1 MACNENWLAC
11 RHGERQIARNK
22 PGSNGGGLF
31 ACNTRILGG
40 RARLRRAALDG
51 AVPRRVGTR
60 GFVAGDGTRLS
71 LRPASFPDRVDQVY
85 GEEQQWLGFCEEQLR
100 RWQRDQPAPAEERE
114 IARLAMEI
122 ERLKPLVAEI
132 LALSAEIRTGTI
144 DRIMEMSDLEL
155 GLKALLG
162 QLPRRS

>member
-1 MACNENWLAC
+1 MPLSEQPHWQPLSQLPLIADLIDGGVAEAVAQ
-11 RHGERQIARNK
+11 RQILTEA
-22 PGSNGGGLF
+22 
-31 ACNTRILGG
+31 
-40 RARLRRAALDG
+40 RARPHLLDD
-51 AVPRRVGTR
+51 AT
-60 GFVAGDGTRLS
+60 L
-71 LRPASFPDRVDQVY
+71 DRVDQVY

-100 RWQRDQPAPAEERE
+100 RWQQDQPAPAEARE
-114 IARLAMEI
+114 IARLATEI
-122 ERLKPLVAEI
+122 ERLKPLLAEI

>member
-1 MACNENWLAC
+1 MPPSEQPHWQPISQLPLIASLIDGGVTEAMAQ
-11 RHGERQIARNK
+11 RQILTEAR
-22 PGSNGGGLF
+22 
-31 ACNTRILGG
+31 G
-40 RARLRRAALDG
+40 RPHLLDD
-51 AVPRRVGTR
+51 AT
-60 GFVAGDGTRLS
+60 L
-71 LRPASFPDRVDQVY
+71 DRVDQVY

-162 QLPRRS
+162 KLPRRS